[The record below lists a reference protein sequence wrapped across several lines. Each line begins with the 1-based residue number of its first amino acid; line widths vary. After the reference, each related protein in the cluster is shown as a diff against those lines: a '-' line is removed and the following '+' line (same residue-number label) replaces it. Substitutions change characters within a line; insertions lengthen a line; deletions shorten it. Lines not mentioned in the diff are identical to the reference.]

1 MRGMRS
7 TMTLLAAAAVLLA
20 GCGGDDEPAPP
31 AGTPAPSAAPRD
43 GSAGSFP
50 QRPQLVDDFSD
61 PGSGWPRAAYRE
73 GSLIVDGVAFAPRA
87 IRPPERGTLAEVVV
101 DPPAG
106 GRAGLICRAAP
117 DAGTGYAL
125 LLGRGGAVEL
135 LRLAGGAA
143 TVLKRIDLA
152 PNERSRPA
160 LVRLACGT
168 GAPGSPVTLAYTVN
182 ASPYGYVTDPDGID
196 PGDSAR
202 VGLVSRGGPA
212 AFDDFA
218 LSLAG

>member
-1 MRGMRS
+1 
-7 TMTLLAAAAVLLA
+7 MTGVP
-20 GCGGDDEPAPP
+20 GAPVP
-31 AGTPAPSAAPRD
+31 HAS
-43 GSAGSFP
+43 
-50 QRPQLVDDFSD
+50 
-61 PGSGWPRAAYRE
+61 RA
-73 GSLIVDGVAFAPRA
+73 
-87 IRPPERGTLAEVVV
+87 
-101 DPPAG
+101 
-106 GRAGLICRAAP
+106 RAGRLRSF
-117 DAGTGYAL
+117 
-125 LLGRGGAVEL
+125 GAVEL

-143 TVLKRIDLA
+143 TVLKRVDLA

-160 LVRLACGT
+160 LARLACGT

-218 LSLAG
+218 LSLAD